1 MRTSTLLLAAAGV
14 ALPLTGALAMPV
26 KTYDLAI
33 QFSSC
38 ATLERECGTND
49 PVSAG
54 VTYHGSFTI
63 DPTVLQT
70 DGYSNAGF
78 QSFFLTLGDFT
89 WDSLNPATSD
99 YRGSRFYNPAT
110 DTGGFGPWTLLVQNG
125 ELAGICCG
133 VFGLSDTPFVDLMSF
148 SRFETQ
154 PNFVNVNAFG
164 GSQRFNF
171 QAQGSFSFR
180 PVAEPGSLALLSLG
194 VGLLGMM
201 LFKRRRSRTTGPQAT
216 G

>member
-1 MRTSTLLLAAAGV
+1 MQMRTLLLAAA
-14 ALPLTGALAMPV
+14 AATLPLTGAFAMPV
-26 KTYDLAI
+26 KTYDLAV

-38 ATLERECGTND
+38 TTLARDCSAAD
-49 PVSAG
+49 PVNTGA
-54 VTYHGSFTI
+54 TYHGSFTI
-63 DPTVLQT
+63 DSTVLQT

-89 WDSLNPATSD
+89 WDSLDPSSD
-99 YRGSRFYNPAT
+99 YRGSRFYNPET

-133 VFGLSDTPFVDLMSF
+133 VFGLSDTPFVDLLSF
-148 SRFETQ
+148 SRSGSP
-154 PNFVNVNAFG
+154 PNLVNVNAFG

-180 PVAEPGSLALLSLG
+180 PVPEPGSLALVALG
-194 VGLLGMM
+194 IGLMGTALA
-201 LFKRRRSRTTGPQAT
+201 RRRTR
-216 G
+216 